1 MLSNRLH
8 SFILAS
14 SLIALAPAA
23 FASEVRPELIAQV
36 TINSSGVV
44 NGTIA
49 PPNINPNFNQ
59 GTTRVDTDSQGRY
72 FRNGVLVYSAQ
83 DFNPNLVQ
91 VDSSG
96 RYFVDFRGIPVV
108 SVGGAL
114 VSPALSNG
122 ELLLVKRFNN
132 RENVRFYGTIQDEFV
147 VLGKYTGIATDPNTG
162 TQYQGT
168 FDVRGQGP
176 RYSDRN
182 GGSSPTVFDFRSHYN
197 TRANPSIPAQPT
209 VFSYT
214 VTNMPVRLSITVP
227 AGLTPISPTS
237 PSPTPIS
244 PTSPTPISPTLPGST
259 PLSPP
264 SNGTP
269 QPSVNPAN
277 SDASVLRS
285 LGAAPFFEV
294 NRVVL
299 ESARTPAQ
307 SIGPRSRVLLR

>member
-8 SFILAS
+8 SFLLAS
-14 SLIALAPAA
+14 SLMALAPAA
-23 FASEVRPELIAQV
+23 AFSSEVRPELIAQV

-108 SVGGAL
+108 SVDGAL
-114 VSPALSNG
+114 ISPALSNG

-162 TQYQGT
+162 AQYQGT

-227 AGLTPISPTS
+227 AGLTPISPT
-237 PSPTPIS
+237 
-244 PTSPTPISPTLPGST
+244 LPGAT
-259 PLSPP
+259 PTSPP

>member
-1 MLSNRLH
+1 M
-8 SFILAS
+8 LAS
-14 SLIALAPAA
+14 SLMVLAPVAA
-23 FASEVRPELIAQV
+23 VASEVRPELIAQV

-96 RYFVDFRGIPVV
+96 RYFVDFRGIPIV
-108 SVGGAL
+108 SVDGTLG
-114 VSPALSNG
+114 SPALSNG
-122 ELLLVKRFNN
+122 ELSSVKRFNN

-147 VLGKYTGIATDPNTG
+147 VLGKYTGTATDPTTG

-168 FDVRGQGP
+168 FDVRGQGL

-197 TRANPSIPAQPT
+197 PRATPSIPAQPT
-209 VFSYT
+209 VFSYQ

-237 PSPTPIS
+237 PGAAPMRPS
-244 PTSPTPISPTLPGST
+244 
-259 PLSPP
+259 
-264 SNGTP
+264 SNGMSV
-269 QPSVNPAN
+269 PSINPATE
-277 SDASVLRS
+277 ASVLRS
-285 LGAAPFFEV
+285 LDASPFFEV

-307 SIGPRSRVLLR
+307 AIGPRSRILLR